1 MICIYKICTGA
12 VAQLVCAFLTSV
24 RPSFNPQH
32 QNNKQQN
39 FHKRL
44 IRAWKDGSMV
54 ACNTMMWTSICGLE
68 QATSLV
74 WPLVLVTPVLW
85 GQRQD

>member
-32 QNNKQQN
+32 QNNNNK
-39 FHKRL
+39 
-44 IRAWKDGSMV
+44 I
-54 ACNTMMWTSICGLE
+54 SIKGWLGPGKMAQWWLVTQWCGL
-68 QATSLV
+68 QFVA
-74 WPLVLVTPVLW
+74 
-85 GQRQD
+85 